1 MTSSRAR
8 AVHTVTAVVAIAAL
22 VLQTVLV
29 VTGDSV
35 LAEQEVPPLLTRL
48 GRLVSY
54 FTIQSNLLVAVTAV
68 QLARDPLRDGRWW
81 RPVRAAA
88 LVGITVTGL
97 VHFMLLRPLL
107 DLHGASWVADKLL
120 HMVVP
125 VLAVVGWLVAG
136 PRPRAPW
143 RDALTA
149 LVWPVAWLVWT
160 LAVGA
165 VTGWYPYPFL
175 DVGAKGAG
183 SVAVTCVG
191 VTVLFLALAAVLSWL
206 DRRMPPAPSVGRPRT
221 GGGRDHGRM
230 TGCPP
235 PPPRMPCSTPRSP
248 RA

>member
-1 MTSSRAR
+1 VTPSRAR
-8 AVHTVTAVVAIAAL
+8 TVHAVTAVVAVAAL

-29 VTGDSV
+29 VSGDAV

-88 LVGITVTGL
+88 VVGITVTGL
-97 VHFMLLRPLL
+97 VHFTLLRPLL
-107 DLHGASWVADKLL
+107 DLDGASWAADKLL

-125 VLAVVGWLVAG
+125 VLAVAGWLLAG

-149 LVWPVAWLVWT
+149 LVWPIAWLVWT
-160 LAVGA
+160 LVVGA
-165 VTGWYPYPFL
+165 VSGWYPYPFL
-175 DVGAKGAG
+175 DVGAKGPG
-183 SVAVTCVG
+183 PVAVTCVG
-191 VTVLFLALAAVLSWL
+191 VTVLFLALAGVLSWL
-206 DRRMPPAPSVGRPRT
+206 DRRMPPAPVRGTATAPAVAAT
-221 GGGRDHGRM
+221 
-230 TGCPP
+230 T
-235 PPPRMPCSTPRSP
+235 
-248 RA
+248 AQ

>member
-1 MTSSRAR
+1 MTASRAR
-8 AVHTVTAVVAIAAL
+8 TVHLVTAVVVIGAL

-68 QLARDPLRDGRWW
+68 QLARDPLRDGRAW
-81 RPVRAAA
+81 RPLRAAA

-97 VHFMLLRPLL
+97 VHFVLLRPLL
-107 DLHGASWVADKLL
+107 HLEGASWAADKLL

-125 VLAVVGWLVAG
+125 LVAVVGWLVAG

-143 RDALTA
+143 RDTVTA
-149 LVWPVAWLVWT
+149 LVWPVAWLAWT
-160 LAVGA
+160 LVIGA

-191 VTVLFLALAAVLSWL
+191 VTLLFLALAGVLSWL
-206 DRRMPPAPSVGRPRT
+206 DRRMPPAPVRGTATAPAAAAT
-221 GGGRDHGRM
+221 
-230 TGCPP
+230 T
-235 PPPRMPCSTPRSP
+235 
-248 RA
+248 AQ

>member
-1 MTSSRAR
+1 VTASRAR
-8 AVHTVTAVVAIAAL
+8 TVHLVTAVVVIGAL

-68 QLARDPLRDGRWW
+68 QLARDPLR
-81 RPVRAAA
+81 AAA

-97 VHFMLLRPLL
+97 VHFVLLRPLL
-107 DLHGASWVADKLL
+107 HLEGASWAADKLL

-125 VLAVVGWLVAG
+125 LVAVVGWLVAG

-143 RDALTA
+143 RDTVTA
-149 LVWPVAWLVWT
+149 LLWPVAWLAWT
-160 LAVGA
+160 LVIGA

-191 VTVLFLALAAVLSWL
+191 VTLLFLALAGVLSWS
-206 DRRMPPAPSVGRPRT
+206 DRRMPPAPVRGTATAPAAAAT
-221 GGGRDHGRM
+221 
-230 TGCPP
+230 T
-235 PPPRMPCSTPRSP
+235 
-248 RA
+248 AQ

>member
-1 MTSSRAR
+1 
-8 AVHTVTAVVAIAAL
+8 VHTVTAVVAVAAL
-22 VLQTVLV
+22 ALQTVLV

-35 LAEQEVPPLLTRL
+35 LAETEVPPLLTRL

-88 LVGITVTGL
+88 IVGIAVTGL
-97 VHFMLLRPLL
+97 VHFVLLRPLL
-107 DLHGASWVADKLL
+107 DLDGASWVADKML

-125 VLAVVGWLVAG
+125 LLAVIGWIVAG

-143 RDALTA
+143 RDAVTA

-191 VTVLFLALAAVLSWL
+191 VTALFLALAAVLSWL
-206 DRRMPPAPSVGRPRT
+206 DRRMPPTPVRGAAPDPVVT
-221 GGGRDHGRM
+221 
-230 TGCPP
+230 T
-235 PPPRMPCSTPRSP
+235 TT
-248 RA
+248 AQ

>member
-1 MTSSRAR
+1 MTPSRAR
-8 AVHTVTAVVAIAAL
+8 NVHIVVAVVAVVAL

-29 VTGDSV
+29 VSGDSV

-97 VHFMLLRPLL
+97 VHFVLLRPLL
-107 DLHGASWVADKLL
+107 DLQGASWVADKML

-125 VLAVVGWLVAG
+125 LLAVVGWLVAG

-149 LVWPVAWLVWT
+149 LVWPVGWLVWT
-160 LAVGA
+160 LVVGA
-165 VTGWYPYPFL
+165 LSGWYPYPFL
-175 DVGAKGAG
+175 DVGAEGAG

-191 VTVLFLALAAVLSWL
+191 VTVLFLALAGVLSWL
-206 DRRMPPAPSVGRPRT
+206 DRRMPPTPVREAAPAPGAPAAT
-221 GGGRDHGRM
+221 
-230 TGCPP
+230 
-235 PPPRMPCSTPRSP
+235 
-248 RA
+248 AQ

>member
-1 MTSSRAR
+1 MTPSRAR
-8 AVHTVTAVVAIAAL
+8 TVHAVTAVVAVAAL

-29 VTGDSV
+29 VSGDAV

-97 VHFMLLRPLL
+97 VHFTLLRPLL
-107 DLHGASWVADKLL
+107 DLHGASWAADKLL

-125 VLAVVGWLVAG
+125 VLAVVGWLLAG

-160 LAVGA
+160 LVVGA
-165 VTGWYPYPFL
+165 VSGWYPYPFL

-191 VTVLFLALAAVLSWL
+191 VTVLFLALAGVLSWL
-206 DRRMPPAPSVGRPRT
+206 DRRMPPAPVRGTATAPAAAAT
-221 GGGRDHGRM
+221 
-230 TGCPP
+230 T
-235 PPPRMPCSTPRSP
+235 
-248 RA
+248 AQ

>member
-1 MTSSRAR
+1 MDQSRPR
-8 AVHTVTAVVAIAAL
+8 AVHAVTAAIAIAAL

-97 VHFMLLRPLL
+97 VHFVLLRPLL
-107 DLHGASWVADKLL
+107 DLHGASWAADKLL

-125 VLAVVGWLVAG
+125 VVAIIGWLVAG

-143 RDALTA
+143 RDALAA
-149 LVWPVAWLVWT
+149 LAWPVAWLAWT
-160 LAVGA
+160 LVVGA
-165 VTGWYPYPFL
+165 VSGWYPYPFL
-175 DVGAKGAG
+175 DVGAKGAA

-191 VTVLFLALAAVLSWL
+191 VTLLFLILAGALSWL
-206 DRRMPPAPSVGRPRT
+206 DRRMPPAPVR
-221 GGGRDHGRM
+221 
-230 TGCPP
+230 
-235 PPPRMPCSTPRSP
+235 
-248 RA
+248 RAAAAPAAPTTTAQ

>member
-1 MTSSRAR
+1 
-8 AVHTVTAVVAIAAL
+8 VHTVTAVVAVAAL
-22 VLQTVLV
+22 ALQTVLV
-29 VTGDSV
+29 VSGDSV

-54 FTIQSNLLVAVTAV
+54 FTIQSNLLIAVTAV

-97 VHFMLLRPLL
+97 VHFVLLRPLL
-107 DLHGASWVADKLL
+107 DLHGASWVADKML

-125 VLAVVGWLVAG
+125 VLAVVAWLVAG

-160 LAVGA
+160 LVVGA
-165 VTGWYPYPFL
+165 VSGWYPYPFL
-175 DVGAKGAG
+175 DVGSEGGG

-191 VTVLFLALAAVLSWL
+191 VTVLFLALAGVLSWL
-206 DRRMPPAPSVGRPRT
+206 DRRMPPTPVRETAPGPGAPAAT
-221 GGGRDHGRM
+221 
-230 TGCPP
+230 
-235 PPPRMPCSTPRSP
+235 
-248 RA
+248 AQ

>member
-1 MTSSRAR
+1 MTPSRAR
-8 AVHTVTAVVAIAAL
+8 TVHVGTAVVAIAAL
-22 VLQTVLV
+22 VLQAVLV

-68 QLARDPLRDGRWW
+68 QLARDPQRDGRWW

-88 LVGITVTGL
+88 VVGITVTGL
-97 VHFMLLRPLL
+97 VHFTLLRPLL
-107 DLHGASWVADKLL
+107 DLHGSSWAADKLL

-125 VLAVVGWLVAG
+125 VLAVVGWLLAG

-160 LAVGA
+160 LVVGG

-183 SVAVTCVG
+183 PVAVTCVG
-191 VTVLFLALAAVLSWL
+191 VTVLFLALAGVLSWL
-206 DRRMPPAPSVGRPRT
+206 DRRMPPTPVREAAPAPGAPAAT
-221 GGGRDHGRM
+221 
-230 TGCPP
+230 
-235 PPPRMPCSTPRSP
+235 
-248 RA
+248 AQ

>member
-8 AVHTVTAVVAIAAL
+8 AVHTVTAAVAIGAL

-35 LAEQEVPPLLTRL
+35 LAETQVPPLMTRL

-68 QLARDPLRDGRWW
+68 QLARDPFRDGRWW

-97 VHFMLLRPLL
+97 VHFALLRPLL
-107 DLHGASWVADKLL
+107 DLHGASWAADKLL

-125 VLAVVGWLVAG
+125 LAAVVAWVVAG

-143 RDALTA
+143 RQAVPALA
-149 LVWPVAWLVWT
+149 WPVAWLAWT

-165 VTGWYPYPFL
+165 VSGWYPYPFL
-175 DVGAKGAG
+175 DVGAEGAG
-183 SVAVTCVG
+183 AVAATCAG
-191 VTVLFLALAAVLSWL
+191 VTVLFLALLAALSRL
-206 DRRMPPAPSVGRPRT
+206 DRGM
-221 GGGRDHGRM
+221 
-230 TGCPP
+230 
-235 PPPRMPCSTPRSP
+235 SP
-248 RA
+248 VPVREAAADAAAAQVTAQ

>member
-1 MTSSRAR
+1 VSTSRAR
-8 AVHTVTAVVAIAAL
+8 AVHTATAVVTVLAL

-35 LAEQEVPPLLTRL
+35 LAETEVPPLLTRL

-97 VHFMLLRPLL
+97 VHFTLLRPLL
-107 DLHGASWVADKLL
+107 DLHGASWAADRLL
-120 HMVVP
+120 HLVVP
-125 VLAVVGWLVAG
+125 LLAVGGWLLAG
-136 PRPRAPW
+136 PRPRTSW
-143 RDALTA
+143 RDGLTA
-149 LVWPVAWLVWT
+149 LVWPVGWLVWT

-165 VTGWYPYPFL
+165 VSGWYPYPFL

-183 SVAVTCVG
+183 PVTVTCAG
-191 VTVLFLALAAVLSWL
+191 VTALFLVLAAGLSAL
-206 DRRMPPAPSVGRPRT
+206 DRRMPSAPVRAAAA
-221 GGGRDHGRM
+221 D
-230 TGCPP
+230 
-235 PPPRMPCSTPRSP
+235 P
-248 RA
+248 RAVAPTAQ

>member
-1 MTSSRAR
+1 MTASRAR
-8 AVHTVTAVVAIAAL
+8 TVHLVTAVVVIGAL

-68 QLARDPLRDGRWW
+68 QLARDPLR
-81 RPVRAAA
+81 AAA

-97 VHFMLLRPLL
+97 VHFVLLRPLL
-107 DLHGASWVADKLL
+107 HLEGASWAADKLL

-125 VLAVVGWLVAG
+125 LVAVVGWLVAG

-143 RDALTA
+143 RDTVTA
-149 LVWPVAWLVWT
+149 LVWPVAWLAWT
-160 LAVGA
+160 LVVGA
-165 VTGWYPYPFL
+165 LTGWYPYPFL

-191 VTVLFLALAAVLSWL
+191 VTLLFLALAGVLSWL
-206 DRRMPPAPSVGRPRT
+206 DRRMPPAPVRGTATAPAAAAT
-221 GGGRDHGRM
+221 
-230 TGCPP
+230 T
-235 PPPRMPCSTPRSP
+235 
-248 RA
+248 AQ